1 MTKMAGGNNT
11 DCWGVFDP
19 RELQESQEL
28 HKWPFPTSHLLDDSE
43 SPKEKMKGDTS
54 ITSHNYG
61 RTIQP
66 TFWSFNLK
74 ARRADHTY
82 VRSPA
87 AAISVESLPTS
98 AYYTSWVTALRAM
111 GKNCPRWHH
120 DGCEFCSEQLGSW
133 NYPHQVWSLGWCWV
147 FIHSTLNHIKYCLLQ
162 EYYVPTSF
170 HLLYMLILH
179 LVVFY

>member
-1 MTKMAGGNNT
+1 MAGGNNT

-111 GKNCPRWHH
+111 GKTQIRTV
-120 DGCEFCSEQLGSW
+120 LGGIMMGA
-133 NYPHQVWSLGWCWV
+133 NFAQNSLV
-147 FIHSTLNHIKYCLLQ
+147 HETIHIKSGAWDDAGCSYT
-162 EYYVPTSF
+162 P
-170 HLLYMLILH
+170 H
-179 LVVFY
+179 